1 MSTILSSLL
10 SLRWFTLGD
19 GLPAPA
25 QHHALQYPLSPQ
37 PRIAALGFEF
47 LPEPDL
53 KCLPAWSLR
62 SLESAAPEA
71 LAAPPSDLLIVALMR
86 KQGVLRL
93 NRLKYPLLALLRPGQ
108 HPLSDAQ
115 IQELYR
121 HFGLPVR
128 QQFRDHEGR
137 LLAQDCEAGAGF
149 HILQPGFPLPGGVLT
164 HTPCPCGHPAPRL
177 LTPPLA
183 RAATGIL

>member
-1 MSTILSSLL
+1 MTTIFSSLL
-10 SLRWFTLGD
+10 SLRWLTLSD
-19 GLPAPA
+19 GLPATA
-25 QHHALQYPLSPQ
+25 QRHALQYPLAPQ

-47 LPEPDL
+47 LPEPKL

-86 KQGVLRL
+86 QQGALRL
-93 NRLKYPLLALLRPGQ
+93 PRLKFPLLALLRPGQ
-108 HPLSDAQ
+108 HPLSETQ
-115 IQELYR
+115 IDELYR
-121 HFGLPVR
+121 HFGLPVW

-137 LLAQDCEAGAGF
+137 LLAQDCEAGKGF
-149 HILQPGFPLPGGVLT
+149 HIFQPGFPIPGGVLT
-164 HTPCPCGHPAPRL
+164 HAPCPCGHPAPRL
-177 LTPPLA
+177 LTPRLA